1 MIPRYTPQLQKGSF
15 ALFFKL
21 LYKKELI
28 DGGYIEEFEN
38 EFAKYIGVKH
48 AISFSSAR
56 NGLILLLQQ
65 FGIRKGDEVI
75 LPSFTSPAVP
85 SAIASTGAKP
95 IFIDVDN
102 DTFNINTRLIKS
114 KITKKTKAI
123 IATHIDGQPCNIGDI
138 IKLASS
144 YKLKVIEDCAHAI
157 GAKYKGVKVGKFGH
171 AAYFSFAMG
180 KQINTLGGGMIVTN
194 IDGLAANLKEY
205 VKNVS
210 LSPKLPILKKIILMN
225 FITFFLR
232 PVFFNIF
239 VFPVIYLLN
248 FIRIDPINLL
258 FKDKGG
264 IKKFTRYTNFQA
276 ALGLNRMKLLDQS
289 NIRRKENAKVLS
301 ALLSKN
307 IKKQKQKKRL
317 QSIFL
322 YYDIIVDGRRE
333 VKKKLLNSGIDTQ
346 ESWNVSC
353 SSLDKFRKYNCKCP
367 ISDQLEKKS
376 LYLPINESLG
386 KGDMVYIADKLNK
399 IIRYFDN
406 EKNKIF

>member
-1 MIPRYTPQLQKGSF
+1 MIPRYTPQLPKGSF
-15 ALFFKL
+15 ALFLRL
-21 LYKKELI
+21 LYKNELI
-28 DGGYIEEFEN
+28 NGSYIEKFEN

-65 FGIRKGDEVI
+65 FGISKGDEVI

-85 SAIASTGAKP
+85 FAIESAGAKP
-95 IFIDVDN
+95 IFVDVN
-102 DTFNINTRLIKS
+102 KDTFNIGTRLIKS

-123 IATHIDGQPCNIGDI
+123 IATHIDGQPCNIGDM

-157 GAKYKGVKVGKFGH
+157 GAKYKGVKVGKFGD

-194 IDGLAANLKEY
+194 IGGLATNLKEN

-210 LSPKLPILKKIILMN
+210 LSPKLPIIKKFILMN

-232 PVFFNIF
+232 PVFFDIF
-239 VFPVIYLLN
+239 VFPLIYLLN
-248 FIRIDPINLL
+248 SISVDPINLL
-258 FKDKGG
+258 FEDKGS
-264 IKKFTRYTNFQA
+264 IKKFTGYTNFQA
-276 ALGLNRMKLLDQS
+276 ALGLNQMKLLDKIS
-289 NIRRKENAKVLS
+289 IRRKDNARILS
-301 ALLSKN
+301 ELLSKN
-307 IKKQKQKKRL
+307 IKKQKQIKGL
-317 QSIFL
+317 QSVFL
-322 YYDIIVDGRRE
+322 YYDIVVDGRRE

-353 SSLDKFRKYNCKCP
+353 SRLDRFKKYNYECAT
-367 ISDQLEKKS
+367 SNRLEKNT
-376 LYLPINESLG
+376 LCIPIHNQLKEKDLI
-386 KGDMVYIADKLNK
+386 YIANKINK
-399 IIRYFDN
+399 IIDKR
-406 EKNKIF
+406 